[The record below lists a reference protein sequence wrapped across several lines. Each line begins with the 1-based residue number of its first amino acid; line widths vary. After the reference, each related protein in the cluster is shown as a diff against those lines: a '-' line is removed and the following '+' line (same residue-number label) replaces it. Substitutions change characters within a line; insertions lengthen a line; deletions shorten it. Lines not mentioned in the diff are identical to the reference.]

1 MESQGS
7 LLEGERGSESVIGDA
22 TTAAEVGVMCSEDGG
37 SGRKPRN
44 VGGH

>member
-1 MESQGS
+1 MEPQGS
-7 LLEGERGSESVIGDA
+7 LLEGDKGSESVVGDA
-22 TTAAEVGVMCSEDGG
+22 MTETQVGVMCSEDGA